1 MNDIF
6 KANVKAKIEKA
17 MEKEGLNQA
26 TTAKCIGIAAC
37 YVSLIK
43 NPENWDKVPV
53 AAWVI
58 ANKWVNSGQG
68 LMEYSKKHG
77 KVLAGTSEPEGPEE
91 HSPESVFEE
100 IEPTPE
106 TVELKIEMGQQE
118 YVEQVEMIPLSY
130 HRKEVDKAIR
140 EKEEFRQQVV
150 KAALKIK
157 EITDANRDLTY
168 LLAKRPASTPVAAE
182 QKIRELTAEN
192 ERLKEIISQQ
202 PAFQVPRDVKVNL
215 IVKVKVEVEQ

>member
-100 IEPTPE
+100 REPEPIHVRPKLMGMTKPKPAEVNPE
-106 TVELKIEMGQQE
+106 TNVHVRHVDADHVEWITMKEHLRIVEECTVKIYRLQNELDCLRFKSQ
-118 YVEQVEMIPLSY
+118 
-130 HRKEVDKAIR
+130 
-140 EKEEFRQQVV
+140 
-150 KAALKIK
+150 
-157 EITDANRDLTY
+157 EITRDIKL
-168 LLAKRPASTPVAAE
+168 
-182 QKIRELTAEN
+182 
-192 ERLKEIISQQ
+192 
-202 PAFQVPRDVKVNL
+202 NL
-215 IVKVKVEVEQ
+215 IVKVKVEVEP

>member
-37 YVSLIK
+37 YVSMIK

-130 HRKEVDKAIR
+130 YR
-140 EKEEFRQQVV
+140 EKILSAHQR
-150 KAALKIK
+150 
-157 EITDANRDLTY
+157 
-168 LLAKRPASTPVAAE
+168 
-182 QKIRELTAEN
+182 IRELTAEN
-192 ERLKEIISQQ
+192 ERLKEIISKH
-202 PAFQVPRDVKVNL
+202 PAFEVPRDVKVNL
-215 IVKVKVEVEQ
+215 IVKVKVEVEP